1 MFLDYRA
8 FKLDGIKNI
17 KERIILLIFIYHKVL
32 MESKDNGEEITCRE
46 SMTSR
51 LHHMASII
59 AGGEPE
65 EYLGEN
71 PENLLKILFIEILQN
86 HPSEI
91 SSEF

>member
-8 FKLDGIKNI
+8 FKLDGVKNI

-32 MESKDNGEEITCRE
+32 IESKDDGQDISSRE

-71 PENLLKILFIEILQN
+71 PEGLLKLLFITILQN